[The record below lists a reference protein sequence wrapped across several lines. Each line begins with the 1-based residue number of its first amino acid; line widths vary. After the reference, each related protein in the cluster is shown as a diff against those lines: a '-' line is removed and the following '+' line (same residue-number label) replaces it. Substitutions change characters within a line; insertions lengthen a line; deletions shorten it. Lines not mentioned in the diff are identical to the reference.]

1 VSRRKSV
8 VLKALEGN
16 PGKRPLPEKEPIPPA
31 ELPDPPEI
39 LDTYAREEWM
49 RVGPGLAALGILSG
63 IDRGLLTAYC
73 MAWSRWKHA
82 EEELQRLRDE
92 AVAKGKNGEL
102 AALVNSTKAGNIIQN
117 PLVGIS
123 NAAAA
128 AYVKYGDLLGMGV
141 NARARIG
148 IDLNKKPR
156 GKFDGLVGMPGGKK

>member
-1 VSRRKSV
+1 VRRKSV

-39 LDTYAREEWM
+39 LDAYAREEWA

-63 IDRGLLTAYC
+63 LDRGLLTAYC
-73 MAWSRWKHA
+73 TAWSRWRHA
-82 EEELQRLRDE
+82 EEELKKRE
-92 AVAKGKNGEL
+92 VKGGQL
-102 AALVNSTKAGNIIQN
+102 AALVDVTKAGNIIQN

-128 AYVKYGDLLGMGV
+128 AYVKYGDMLGMGV
-141 NARARIG
+141 GARARIG
-148 IDLNKKPR
+148 IDLSKKPR
-156 GKFDGLVGMPGGKK
+156 GKFDGLVGMAGGKK